1 MNGSDVEPR
10 SLALSSE
17 EQRVLELFDT
27 LQRSRLEI
35 AIVKALQTGNGH
47 CQGQVCHHAYAV
59 APGASGVSETS
70 QDDLLEARA
79 KLELR
84 NNAIEAVMMANPVLK
99 AVHHG
104 TDADLLP
111 LIERRDEA
119 AVAIAEQASDMETV
133 RRQLTSVHVE
143 TARAARHNLE
153 LTTELCELADQL
165 RQKQVGSN
173 IDSPGTRG
181 AIEQLK
187 QQVASRRKR
196 WKAIKGV
203 ASGVVCGSG
212 IDWADDDNLSNMVL
226 DPEDE
231 DERL

>member
-1 MNGSDVEPR
+1 MNGSDVETR
-10 SLALSSE
+10 SLALSSD
-17 EQRVLELFDT
+17 EQRALDLFDT
-27 LQRSRLEI
+27 LQRLRLEI

-47 CQGQVCHHAYAV
+47 GSRQVCRHAYAA

-70 QDDLLEARA
+70 RDDLLEARA

-84 NNAIEAVMMANPVLK
+84 NDAIEAVMMANPILK

-104 TDADLLP
+104 TDASP
-111 LIERRDEA
+111 VEWHVDEA
-119 AVAIAEQASDMETV
+119 AVAVAGQASDMETI
-133 RRQLTSVHVE
+133 RSQLTSVHVE
-143 TARAARHNLE
+143 TARAARHNVE

-165 RQKQVGSN
+165 QRKQVGSN
-173 IDSPGTRG
+173 INSPGTRD

-196 WKAIKGV
+196 WRAIKGV

-212 IDWADDDNLSNMVL
+212 IDWADDDNLCDMVL